1 MIASGVRSLVLG
13 ALALGM
19 AAVSAGAQDWP
30 TRPIRFIVGAGVGG
44 GTDIITRIIAQPLSE
59 LLGQPI
65 YIENRQGAGNIVAA
79 STLVNAPKDGYT
91 AYMMNNS
98 HGVSAALFKSM
109 PYDSVEDFAMVSLT
123 GTAGLVLVTAPDF
136 PAKDVKGLIAAA
148 KAAPGKYNFASV
160 GTGTT
165 QHFSGELFCQL
176 AGVDIKHIPYRG
188 TPAAITAL
196 LQRDVQ
202 LTFELVQPVLGQI
215 RSGDLRAVAV
225 TSPQRYP
232 ALPDVPTVAESGLP
246 EFQVMSWYGLA
257 FPAGTP
263 RPIVDKMN
271 AGLREVLARDD
282 VRKQMI
288 NLGATAQTSTPE
300 ELRRHIVNEIA
311 KWSAVREKAGIAQ
324 Q

>member
-19 AAVSAGAQDWP
+19 ATVSATAQDWP

-148 KAAPGKYNFASV
+148 RAAPGKYNFASV

-188 TPAAITAL
+188 TPAAVTAL

-202 LTFELVQPVLGQI
+202 LTFELIQPVLGQI

-225 TSPQRYP
+225 TSPQRDP
-232 ALPDVPTVAESGLP
+232 MLPDVPTVAESGVP
-246 EFQVMSWYGLA
+246 AFQVTSWYGLA
-257 FPAGTP
+257 FPSGTP
-263 RPIVDKMN
+263 RPIIDKMN
-271 AGLREVLARDD
+271 AGLRDVLARAE
-282 VRKQMI
+282 VRKQLI
-288 NLGATAQTSTPE
+288 NLGATAQISTPE
-300 ELRRHIVNEIA
+300 EMRQHIVNEIA
-311 KWSAVREKAGIAQ
+311 KWGAVREKAGIAQ